1 MPISIKI
8 QPSALLPVLLTVLGC
23 AAGTPGDLL
32 ITIETSGPG
41 REEKPAAEKKERQTW
56 PQWRGPTR
64 DAKCTG
70 AKWPA
75 SVDAKTLKRTWE
87 VKLGPS
93 YSGPIVSTDIV
104 YTTETEKNENEVV
117 RAYDRDTGKELWESK
132 WPGAMKVPFF
142 ARSNGSWIRSTPAL
156 DGDSLY
162 VAGMRDVLACLDA
175 RTGKKKWLIDFPKK
189 AGTPLP
195 SFGFVCSPLVTS
207 DALYV
212 QAAAAFL
219 KLDKDTGEIIWKA
232 LSDGGGMWGSAFSSP
247 AIATLAGR
255 EQAVVQTR
263 TTLAGIDLAKGD
275 VLWSEKVEAFR
286 GMNIL
291 SPSFQGDSVFTSTY
305 GGKTMVI
312 NITGKEKKLEAKRS
326 WDHPTQGY
334 MSNPVLF
341 DGHAYVHLKNQRI
354 TCFELSSGAKKWTTT
369 ERFGKYWSM
378 VSQGDR
384 ILALDQKGVLYLIRA
399 TPEKF
404 DLLSSFKVSES
415 DTWAHLAVAGD
426 QLFIRA
432 RDGLSAWKW
441 SEAKTP

>member
-1 MPISIKI
+1 M
-8 QPSALLPVLLTVLGC
+8 LPVLLVALGC
-23 AAGTPGDLL
+23 AAGTPSDLL

-41 REEKPAAEKKERQTW
+41 REEKPSAEKKDRLTW
-56 PQWRGPTR
+56 PQWRGPRR
-64 DAKCTG
+64 DARCAGPT
-70 AKWPA
+70 WPA
-75 SVDAKTLKRTWE
+75 AVDAKSLKRLWK

-93 YSGPIVSTDIV
+93 YSGPIVSPDIV
-104 YTTETEKNENEVV
+104 YTTESENNENEVV
-117 RAYDRDTGKELWESK
+117 RAYDRDTGKELWKAK

-156 DGDSLY
+156 DGDKLY

-189 AGTPLP
+189 AGSPVPT
-195 SFGFVCSPLVTS
+195 FGFVCSPLVTG

-212 QAAAAFL
+212 QAAGCFL
-219 KLDKDTGEIIWKA
+219 KLNKETGEIIWKA
-232 LSDGGGMWGSAFSSP
+232 LDDGGGMWGSAFSSP
-247 AIATLAGR
+247 AIATLAGK
-255 EQAVVQTR
+255 EQVVVQTR
-263 TTLAGIDLAKGD
+263 TTLAGIDMTKGS

-291 SPSFQGDSVFTSTY
+291 TPSFQGDSVFTSTY
-305 GGKTMVI
+305 GGKTMI
-312 NITGKEKKLEAKRS
+312 LDITKKDAKLQAKRS

-334 MSNPVLF
+334 MSSPVLIG
-341 DGHAYVHLKNQRI
+341 GHAYVHLKNQRV
-354 TCFELSSGAKKWTTT
+354 TCFELETGEKKWTTT

-378 VSQGDR
+378 IFQEDR
-384 ILALDQKGVLYLIRA
+384 ILALDQKGILYLIRA

-415 DTWAHLAVAGD
+415 DTWAHLAIAGD

>member
-1 MPISIKI
+1 M
-8 QPSALLPVLLTVLGC
+8 LPVLLVALGC
-23 AAGTPGDLL
+23 AAGTPSDLL

-41 REEKPAAEKKERQTW
+41 REEKPSAEKKDRLTW
-56 PQWRGPTR
+56 PQWRGPSR
-64 DAKCTG
+64 DARSAGPT
-70 AKWPA
+70 WPA
-75 SVDAKTLKRTWE
+75 AVDAKSLKRLWK

-93 YSGPIVSTDIV
+93 YSGPIVSPDIV
-104 YTTETEKNENEVV
+104 YTTESENNENEVV
-117 RAYDRDTGKELWESK
+117 RAYDRDTGKELWKAK

-156 DGDSLY
+156 DGDKLY

-189 AGTPLP
+189 AGSPVPT
-195 SFGFVCSPLVTS
+195 FGFVCSPLVTG

-212 QAAAAFL
+212 QAAGCFL
-219 KLDKDTGEIIWKA
+219 KLNKETGEIIWKA
-232 LSDGGGMWGSAFSSP
+232 LDDGGGMWGSAFSSP
-247 AIATLAGR
+247 AIATLAGK
-255 EQAVVQTR
+255 EQVVVQTR
-263 TTLAGIDLAKGD
+263 TTLAGIDMTKGS

-291 SPSFQGDSVFTSTY
+291 TPSFQGDSVFTSTY
-305 GGKTMVI
+305 GGKTMI
-312 NITGKEKKLEAKRS
+312 LDITKKDAKLQAKRS

-334 MSNPVLF
+334 MSSPALIG
-341 DGHAYVHLKNQRI
+341 GHAYVHLKNQRV
-354 TCFELSSGAKKWTTT
+354 TCFELETGEKKWTTT

-378 VSQGDR
+378 IFQEDR
-384 ILALDQKGVLYLIRA
+384 ILALDQKGILYLIRA

-415 DTWAHLAVAGD
+415 DTWAHLAIAGD

>member
-1 MPISIKI
+1 M
-8 QPSALLPVLLTVLGC
+8 LPVLLVALGC
-23 AAGTPGDLL
+23 AAGTPSDLL

-41 REEKPAAEKKERQTW
+41 REGKPSAEKRDRLTW
-56 PQWRGPTR
+56 PQWRGPSR
-64 DAKCTG
+64 DARCAGPT
-70 AKWPA
+70 WPA
-75 SVDAKTLKRTWE
+75 AVDAKSLKRLWK

-93 YSGPIVSTDIV
+93 YSGPIVSPDIV
-104 YTTETEKNENEVV
+104 YTTESENNENEVV
-117 RAYDRDTGKELWESK
+117 RAYDRDTGKELWKAK

-156 DGDSLY
+156 DGDKLY

-189 AGTPLP
+189 AGSPVPT
-195 SFGFVCSPLVTS
+195 FGFVCSPLVTG

-212 QAAAAFL
+212 QAAGCFL
-219 KLDKDTGEIIWKA
+219 KLNKETGEIIWKA
-232 LSDGGGMWGSAFSSP
+232 LDDGGGMWGSAFSSP
-247 AIATLAGR
+247 AIATLAGK
-255 EQAVVQTR
+255 EQVVVQTR
-263 TTLAGIDLAKGD
+263 TTLAGIDMTKGS

-291 SPSFQGDSVFTSTY
+291 TPSFQGDSVFTSTY
-305 GGKTMVI
+305 GGKTMI
-312 NITGKEKKLEAKRS
+312 LDITKKNAKLQAKRS

-334 MSNPVLF
+334 MSSPVLIG
-341 DGHAYVHLKNQRI
+341 GHAYVHLKNQRV
-354 TCFELSSGAKKWTTT
+354 TCFELETGEKKWTTT

-378 VSQGDR
+378 IFQKDR
-384 ILALDQKGVLYLIRA
+384 ILALDQKGILYLIRA

-415 DTWAHLAVAGD
+415 DTWAHLAIAGD

>member
-1 MPISIKI
+1 M
-8 QPSALLPVLLTVLGC
+8 LPVLLVALGC

-41 REEKPAAEKKERQTW
+41 REEIPTAGKKDRLTW

-64 DAKCTG
+64 DAKYG
-70 AKWPA
+70 GPKWPGA
-75 SVDAKTLKRTWE
+75 VSSKTLKRLWKA
-87 VKLGPS
+87 KLGPS
-93 YSGPIVSTDIV
+93 YSGPIVSSDTV
-104 YTTETEKNENEVV
+104 YTTETEGGKYEVV
-117 RAYDRDTGKELWESK
+117 RAYDRDTGKELWQAK

-156 DGDSLY
+156 DGDNLY

-175 RTGKKKWLIDFPKK
+175 RTGKKKWLVDFPKK
-189 AGTPLP
+189 AGTPVP
-195 SFGFVCSPLVTS
+195 TFGFVCSPLVTA

-212 QAAAAFL
+212 QAAGGFL
-219 KLDKDTGEIIWKA
+219 KLNKETGEIIWKA
-232 LSDGGGMWGSAFSSP
+232 LDDGGGMWGSAFSSP
-247 AIATLAGR
+247 AIATLAGK
-255 EQAVVQTR
+255 EQVVVQTR
-263 TTLAGIDLAKGD
+263 TTLAGVDLAKGS

-291 SPSFQGDSVFTSTY
+291 TPSFQGDSVFTSTY
-305 GGKTMVI
+305 GGKTMTLDI
-312 NITGKEKKLEAKRS
+312 IEKDKKLQAKRS

-334 MSNPVLF
+334 MSSPVLI
-341 DGHAYVHLKNQRI
+341 GEHAYVHLKNQRV
-354 TCFELSSGAKKWTTT
+354 TCFEVATGKKKWTTT

-378 VSQGDR
+378 VFQDDR

-415 DTWAHLAVAGD
+415 DTWAHLAIAGD
-426 QLFIRA
+426 QLFIRE

>member
-1 MPISIKI
+1 M
-8 QPSALLPVLLTVLGC
+8 LPVLLTVLGC

-41 REEKPAAEKKERQTW
+41 REEKPAAANKERLTW

-64 DAKCTG
+64 DARCAG
-70 AKWPA
+70 PKWPA
-75 SVDAKTLKRTWE
+75 SIGDKTLKQLWK

-93 YSGPIVSTDIV
+93 YSGPIVGTDIV

-117 RAYDRDTGKELWESK
+117 RAYDRDSGKELWQSR

-175 RTGKKKWLIDFPKK
+175 RSGKKKWLIDFPKK

-195 SFGFVCSPLVTS
+195 AFGFVCSPLVTE

-219 KLDKDTGEIIWKA
+219 KLNKDTGEIIWKA
-232 LSDGGGMWGSAFSSP
+232 LGDGGGMWGSAFSSP
-247 AIATLAGR
+247 ALATLAGR
-255 EQAVVQTR
+255 KQVVVQTR
-263 TTLAGIDLAKGD
+263 TTLAGIDLAKGS
-275 VLWSEKVEAFR
+275 VLWSEKIEAFR

-312 NITGKEKKLEAKRS
+312 NITEKEKKLEAKRS

-334 MSNPVLF
+334 MSNPVLIK
-341 DGHAYVHLKNQRI
+341 GHAYVHLKNQRV
-354 TCFELSSGAKKWTTT
+354 TCFELSSGEKKWTTT

-378 VSQGDR
+378 VSQGDK

-404 DLLSSFKVSES
+404 DLLSSFKVSDS

-432 RDGLSAWKW
+432 RDSLSAWKW